1 MFIPV
6 RATPL
11 VAATTVLA
19 AGLVMP
25 GLGPAPAAPAS
36 TRYRVVASLQ
46 PDTVLFGHRVT
57 VTGAVRPGAPE
68 KAVKLQVYADGVW
81 HTVAVTALSSGR
93 SRYAA
98 TYVPPRAGTYL
109 LRVRKPPDNGLRRG
123 TSRTLTLSVTPSLPP
138 T

>member
-11 VAATTVLA
+11 VAAATVLA

-46 PDTVLFGHRVT
+46 PDTVLVGHRVT

-81 HTVAVTALSSGR
+81 HTVAVTALEQ
-93 SRYAA
+93 
-98 TYVPPRAGTYL
+98 RAL
-109 LRVRKPPDNGLRRG
+109 ALRRDLRA
-123 TSRTLTLSVTPSLPP
+123 SACRDLSAASAQAP
-138 T
+138 